1 MPLSALYIIIAS
13 GIWGIDGYVRQGTP
27 LNGDLLVA
35 LETSIAGIL
44 LLLFLWSFKRNH
56 IKKIKNIKALIG
68 MILFGGIGGSWCFAQ
83 ALSATESLGFVF
95 VLIGLQPIFTIITS
109 AIVL

>member
-1 MPLSALYIIIAS
+1 M
-13 GIWGIDGYVRQGTP
+13 
-27 LNGDLLVA
+27 A

-44 LLLFLWSFKRNH
+44 LLLFLWSFKRHH
-56 IKKIKNIKALIG
+56 IQSVKNMKALMA
-68 MILFGGIGGSWCFAQ
+68 MILLGGIAGSWCFAQ